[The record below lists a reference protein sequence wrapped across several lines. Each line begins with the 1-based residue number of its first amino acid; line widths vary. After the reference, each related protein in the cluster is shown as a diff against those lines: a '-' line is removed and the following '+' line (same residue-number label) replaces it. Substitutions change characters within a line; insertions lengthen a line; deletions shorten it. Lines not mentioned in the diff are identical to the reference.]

1 MFRNQFLL
9 VVTMSLVTWNRIIVR
24 KQAIKGII
32 TYVKNFQTSSD
43 CLSSVVKLA
52 VPIKESSHGLNFAL
66 STETQALVQTA
77 ERFAKDEIIP
87 KAAYYDATGEY
98 PWDIVQKAHATG
110 LMNLHVPQEYGGL
123 GIGTF
128 DAAVMVEKLA
138 YGCCGIVQPID
149 ANNLGAMPILL
160 AGNHEQK
167 KKYLSWLIEEPIVCS
182 YGVTEPTAGSDV
194 AGIKTKAVKK
204 GIMAL
209 LNVYCKFLALCS
221 SCLNALKFHIGD
233 HF

>member
-1 MFRNQFLL
+1 
-9 VVTMSLVTWNRIIVR
+9 MSLVACNRIIVR
-24 KQAIKGII
+24 NPAVTGII

-43 CLSSVVKLA
+43 CFSSVVNPA
-52 VPIKESSHGLNFAL
+52 EHIKESSRGLNFAL
-66 STETQALVQTA
+66 STETQALVETA
-77 ERFAKDEIIP
+77 ERFTKDEIIP
-87 KAAYYDATGEY
+87 KAAYYDTTGDY

-128 DAAVMVEKLA
+128 NAAMMVEKLA

-182 YGVTEPTAGSDV
+182 YGVTEPSAGSDV

-204 GIMAL
+204 GKMTLLNIHCKLKTAHLRAYKAL
-209 LNVYCKFLALCS
+209 LL
-221 SCLNALKFHIGD
+221 I
-233 HF
+233 

>member
-1 MFRNQFLL
+1 
-9 VVTMSLVTWNRIIVR
+9 MSLVACNRIIVR
-24 KQAIKGII
+24 NPAIKGII

-43 CLSSVVKLA
+43 CFSSVVNP
-52 VPIKESSHGLNFAL
+52 VEHIKESSHGLHFAL
-66 STETQALVQTA
+66 STETQALVETA
-77 ERFAKDEIIP
+77 ERFTKDEIIP
-87 KAAYYDATGEY
+87 KAAYYDTTGEY

-128 DAAVMVEKLA
+128 DAAMMVEKLA

-182 YGVTEPTAGSDV
+182 YGVTEPSAGSDV

-204 GIMAL
+204 GKMTL
-209 LNVYCKFLALCS
+209 LNIHCKLYLVG
-221 SCLNALKFHIGD
+221 HYID
-233 HF
+233 YIEIT

>member
-1 MFRNQFLL
+1 
-9 VVTMSLVTWNRIIVR
+9 MSLVACNRIIVR
-24 KQAIKGII
+24 NPTIKGII

-43 CLSSVVKLA
+43 CFSSVVNPA
-52 VPIKESSHGLNFAL
+52 EHIKESSHGLNFAL
-66 STETQALVQTA
+66 STETQALVETA
-77 ERFAKDEIIP
+77 ERFTKDEIIP
-87 KAAYYDATGEY
+87 KAAYYDTTGEY

-128 DAAVMVEKLA
+128 NAAMMVEKLA

-182 YGVTEPTAGSDV
+182 YGVTEPSAGSDV

-204 GIMAL
+204 GKVTL
-209 LNVYCKFLALCS
+209 LNIHYK
-221 SCLNALKFHIGD
+221 LNVLKLHI
-233 HF
+233 

>member
-1 MFRNQFLL
+1 
-9 VVTMSLVTWNRIIVR
+9 MSLVACNRIIVR
-24 KQAIKGII
+24 NPAIKGII

-43 CLSSVVKLA
+43 CFSSVVNPA
-52 VPIKESSHGLNFAL
+52 EHIKESSHGLNFAL
-66 STETQALVQTA
+66 STETQALVETA
-77 ERFAKDEIIP
+77 ERFTKDEIIP
-87 KAAYYDATGEY
+87 KAAYYDTTGEY

-128 DAAVMVEKLA
+128 NAAMMVEKLA

-182 YGVTEPTAGSDV
+182 YGVTEPSAGSDV

-204 GIMAL
+204 GKMTL
-209 LNVYCKFLALCS
+209 LNIHCKLYINTA
-221 SCLNALKFHIGD
+221 
-233 HF
+233 HFRSYKTLLLI

>member
-1 MFRNQFLL
+1 
-9 VVTMSLVTWNRIIVR
+9 MSLVACNRIIVR
-24 KQAIKGII
+24 NPAIKGII
-32 TYVKNFQTSSD
+32 TYAKNFQTSSD
-43 CLSSVVKLA
+43 CFSSVVNPA
-52 VPIKESSHGLNFAL
+52 EHIKESSHGLNFAL
-66 STETQALVQTA
+66 STETQALVETA
-77 ERFAKDEIIP
+77 ERFTKDEIIP
-87 KAAYYDATGEY
+87 KAAYYDTTGEY

-128 DAAVMVEKLA
+128 NAAMMVEKLA

-182 YGVTEPTAGSDV
+182 YGVTEPSAGSDV

-204 GIMAL
+204 GKMTL
-209 LNVYCKFLALCS
+209 LNIHCK
-221 SCLNALKFHIGD
+221 LNTAHLRSYKTLLLI
-233 HF
+233 

>member
-1 MFRNQFLL
+1 
-9 VVTMSLVTWNRIIVR
+9 MSLVAFNRIIVR
-24 KQAIKGII
+24 SPAIKGII
-32 TYVKNFQTSSD
+32 TYAKNFQTSSD
-43 CLSSVVKLA
+43 CFSSVVNP
-52 VPIKESSHGLNFAL
+52 VEHIKESSHGLHFAL
-66 STETQALVQTA
+66 STETQALVETA
-77 ERFAKDEIIP
+77 ERFTKDEIIP
-87 KAAYYDATGEY
+87 KAAYYDTTGEY

-128 DAAVMVEKLA
+128 NAAMMVEKLA

-182 YGVTEPTAGSDV
+182 YGVTEPSAGSDV

-204 GIMAL
+204 GKMAL
-209 LNVYCKFLALCS
+209 LNIHCKLVFIKPAHLR
-221 SCLNALKFHIGD
+221 ALKHYFCYE
-233 HF
+233 

>member
-1 MFRNQFLL
+1 
-9 VVTMSLVTWNRIIVR
+9 MSLVAYNRIIVR
-24 KQAIKGII
+24 NPAIKGII
-32 TYVKNFQTSSD
+32 TYAKNFQTSSD
-43 CLSSVVKLA
+43 CFSSVVNPA
-52 VPIKESSHGLNFAL
+52 EHIKESSHGLNFAL
-66 STETQALVQTA
+66 STETQALVETA
-77 ERFAKDEIIP
+77 ERFTKDEIIP
-87 KAAYYDATGEY
+87 KAAYYDTTGEY

-128 DAAVMVEKLA
+128 NAAMMVEKLA

-182 YGVTEPTAGSDV
+182 YGVTEPSAGSDV
-194 AGIKTKAVKK
+194 ASIKTKAVKK
-204 GIMAL
+204 GKMTL
-209 LNVYCKFLALCS
+209 LNIHCK
-221 SCLNALKFHIGD
+221 LNTAHLRSYKTLLLI
-233 HF
+233 

>member
-1 MFRNQFLL
+1 M
-9 VVTMSLVTWNRIIVR
+9 IVR
-24 KQAIKGII
+24 NPAVKGII
-32 TYVKNFQTSSD
+32 TYVKNFKTSSD
-43 CLSSVVKLA
+43 CFSSVVNPA
-52 VPIKESSHGLNFAL
+52 EHIKESSHGLNFAL
-66 STETQALVQTA
+66 STETQALVETA
-77 ERFAKDEIIP
+77 ERFTKDEIIP
-87 KAAYYDATGEY
+87 KAAYYDTTGEY

-128 DAAVMVEKLA
+128 NAAMMVEKLA

-182 YGVTEPTAGSDV
+182 YGVTEPSAGSDV

-204 GIMAL
+204 GKMTL
-209 LNVYCKFLALCS
+209 LNIHCK
-221 SCLNALKFHIGD
+221 LNTAHLRSYKTLLLI
-233 HF
+233 

>member
-1 MFRNQFLL
+1 
-9 VVTMSLVTWNRIIVR
+9 MSLVAFNRRIVR
-24 KQAIKGII
+24 SPAIKGII
-32 TYVKNFQTSSD
+32 TYAKNFQTSSD
-43 CLSSVVKLA
+43 CFSSVVNPA
-52 VPIKESSHGLNFAL
+52 EHIKESSKGLNFAL
-66 STETQALVQTA
+66 STETQALVETA
-77 ERFAKDEIIP
+77 ERFTKDEIIP
-87 KAAYYDATGEY
+87 KAAYYDTTGDY

-128 DAAVMVEKLA
+128 NAAMMVEKLA

-182 YGVTEPTAGSDV
+182 YGVTEPSAGSDV

-204 GIMAL
+204 GKMTL
-209 LNVYCKFLALCS
+209 LNIHCK
-221 SCLNALKFHIGD
+221 LNTARLRSYKTLLLI
-233 HF
+233 

>member
-1 MFRNQFLL
+1 
-9 VVTMSLVTWNRIIVR
+9 MSLVACNRMIVR
-24 KQAIKGII
+24 NPVIKGII
-32 TYVKNFQTSSD
+32 AYVKNIQTSSD
-43 CLSSVVKLA
+43 CFSSA
-52 VPIKESSHGLNFAL
+52 VNPAEHIKESSHGLNFAL
-66 STETQALVQTA
+66 STETQALVETA
-77 ERFAKDEIIP
+77 ERFTKDEIIP
-87 KAAYYDATGEY
+87 KAAYYDTTGEY

-128 DAAVMVEKLA
+128 NAAMMVEKLA

-182 YGVTEPTAGSDV
+182 YGVTEPSAGSDV

-204 GIMAL
+204 GKMTL
-209 LNVYCKFLALCS
+209 LNIHCRLVVLTL
-221 SCLNALKFHIGD
+221 HI
-233 HF
+233 